1 MLKDTE
7 RMMHDRG
14 KKVIYLEKAYSIGN
28 WFFPLLHPF
37 VINNQWFSNRY
48 FLNSLLCS
56 LVNLVVA
63 VKNQMEQDIKKEF
76 GSLIIL
82 QKDKSKKWLAEE
94 NSS

>member
-28 WFFPLLHPF
+28 F

-63 VKNQMEQDIKKEF
+63 VKNQMERDIKKEF

>member
-28 WFFPLLHPF
+28 WFFPLHPF

>member
-28 WFFPLLHPF
+28 WFF

-48 FLNSLLCS
+48 FLNSLSAL
-56 LVNLVVA
+56 
-63 VKNQMEQDIKKEF
+63 
-76 GSLIIL
+76 
-82 QKDKSKKWLAEE
+82 
-94 NSS
+94 

>member
-28 WFFPLLHPF
+28 WFF
-37 VINNQWFSNRY
+37 VINNQWFSNHY

-63 VKNQMEQDIKKEF
+63 VKNQMEQDIRKEF

>member
-28 WFFPLLHPF
+28 WFFF

-63 VKNQMEQDIKKEF
+63 GKNEMEQEIKKEF

>member
-28 WFFPLLHPF
+28 F
-37 VINNQWFSNRY
+37 VINNHWFSNRY

-63 VKNQMEQDIKKEF
+63 VKNQMERDIKKEF

>member
-28 WFFPLLHPF
+28 RLKIINGFPI
-37 VINNQWFSNRY
+37 VIFSIHY
-48 FLNSLLCS
+48 LLCS